1 MSEFKVNIAILSG
14 FVTMLI
20 LAVIFKGTMS
30 SEVQAGII
38 GSAVTGLLVI
48 GKELA
53 SPLASKGSK
62 PVEIHQH
69 FHGVNEG
76 EQDG

>member
-1 MSEFKVNIAILSG
+1 MSEFKINIIIVSAY
-14 FVTMLI
+14 VTI
-20 LAVIFKGTMS
+20 IVLAVIWIGTMS

-38 GSAVTGLLVI
+38 GGAITGLLVI

-53 SPLASKGSK
+53 SPLRKSSSSK

-69 FHGVNEG
+69 FHGVNQE
-76 EQDG
+76 DT